1 MQVLRPNEA
10 SVTRAAHLDL
20 DLLARGAGDHKL
32 GPLEALRLLT
42 NNVVDEDLA
51 ILVLVTHR
59 VRMLPGEQVEGA
71 LGRVVRCSNP
81 GIAGWDSLE
90 RDTLGGES
98 WVVLRLYSKLLSPML
113 LSPVLV

>member
-71 LGRVVRCSNP
+71 LGRVVRVQW
-81 GIAGWDSLE
+81 AHLE
-90 RDTLGGES
+90 AIKTTIGKSKWEAFL
-98 WVVLRLYSKLLSPML
+98 LRLRCLDGEAGNNCTAWL
-113 LSPVLV
+113 